1 MSEINTDSLRNERM
15 LFLKE
20 LASLPDRDA
29 YELCDTLSIPKVKVM
44 TFLRTY
50 FKAYAT
56 FSDRDDRLPKQSYQ
70 DLRNEISTGVAS
82 EFGELSDKD
91 IDNLCYVYDK
101 YRKIDPQLYI
111 EADQV
116 KAGKLYEPQV
126 AHNSSSIPNQPGID
140 VPHTP
145 YKPPQAQ
152 EEGPKTADYYNRP
165 TGARPSTVN
174 DPNQAEFNVDRL
186 NKGYSYDFLYG
197 LSRIGLLRFVLEG
210 LPYPPSGN
218 KVEGFVQFFEL
229 NQDELMAS
237 PDAMRDRLQKYF
249 GDKTGEQA
257 SVAFNSYIRYLKP
270 GEKFG
275 VSKLRGQLRDG
286 YFLGDDP
293 MYARG
298 PQQQGNSAFG
308 TIPMQYSEGSGM
320 WGPGAEGA
328 AVRNQGAGP
337 RWQDPYNTYYHAELV
352 LPFGMDA
359 RSTDAARLIHEWEAK
374 KKRKREDDEANA
386 EILQKI
392 NQKMSFSMADVLN
405 QGKMMG
411 NGQRSSMI
419 GPDFIE
425 AMIAM
430 QMIASVNSGK
440 ANVMP
445 YTDENGKM
453 QIRMEA
459 VPHTDQQGLP
469 DPNAIGPK
477 DIIQLIQSM
486 YEKIGEKSN
495 EAMQARI
502 DGLKDAMG
510 FNGERKDPIQQV
522 GETVKALRETIPGF
536 DRQFSGGGYGDPAE
550 MARLD
555 LERQKFSYDRER
567 SDKLI
572 DQSYEIKKMER
583 EHEMEAELEANK
595 TRKEAIK
602 GITKTLSSALPTI
615 LQVVMMLVSMRNPAM
630 APLANL
636 AGGAAGGGVGG
647 GLGDM
652 ISKVLGGLM
661 GGKGEEEEE
670 GDNEG
675 ESPLTS
681 FLKKKSGGD
690 DNDDE
695 DEDDEGDSEG
705 GGFNLGELVNQV
717 MPSVMGMMGGMQQ
730 KQQPMYSPQAAQ
742 PEIHSGHHHHKNRM
756 NQYEQGDGVRPT
768 FMDVEIGNSAAAT
781 VQPVIPPGQ
790 KVNLPDNIYE
800 NIQSEQEVINN
811 EPTGVSPE
819 LVGMI
824 EEGKQKADENTDVN
838 DPNVIKLP
846 RYQDKLLGENSK
858 MTSPEKGVVIPQPRQ
873 TVNEYQGD
881 DDDDE
886 EGGDDPYPIYQT
898 EDFDDMPD
906 EQLRPAQNEGLESMR
921 SAESYFNSIN
931 SQMKKRAKKK
941 K

>member
-56 FSDRDDRLPKQSYQ
+56 FSDRDDRLPRQAYQ
-70 DLRNEISTGVAS
+70 DLRNEISIGVAT

-91 IDNLCYVYDK
+91 IDNLCYVYEK
-101 YRKIDPQLYI
+101 YRKIDPSLYL

-116 KAGKLYEPQV
+116 RAGKLFAPQQV
-126 AHNSSSIPNQPGID
+126 AHDSSNIPSPD
-140 VPHTP
+140 LPHTP
-145 YKPPQAQ
+145 FTPPSQSND
-152 EEGPKTADYYNRP
+152 EPKTADYYNRP
-165 TGARPSTVN
+165 TQTRPPTVN

-237 PDAMRDRLQKYF
+237 PDALRDRLQKYF

-275 VSKLRGQLRDG
+275 VPKLRGQLRDG

-298 PQQQGNSAFG
+298 PQPQGASAFG
-308 TIPMQYSEGSGM
+308 TIPYQFNEQSGM

-328 AVRNQGAGP
+328 AVRNPGAGP
-337 RWQDPYNTYYHAELV
+337 KWQDPYNTYYHAELV

-411 NGQRSSMI
+411 NGHSSSLI
-419 GPDFIE
+419 GPDFIQ

-445 YTDENGKM
+445 YTDENGKI
-453 QIRMEA
+453 QLKMEA
-459 VPHTDQQGLP
+459 VPQLDHQIT
-469 DPNAIGPK
+469 DPNAIGPR
-477 DIIQLIQSM
+477 DIITLIQSM
-486 YEKIGEKSN
+486 YEKIGEKSDQ
-495 EAMQARI
+495 AMQARI

-536 DRQFSGGGYGDPAE
+536 DRQFTGSGMGDPVE

-572 DQSYEIKKMER
+572 DQSWEIKKMER

-615 LQVVMMLVSMRNPAM
+615 IQVVMMLISMRNPTM
-630 APLANL
+630 APLAGAMGGG
-636 AGGAAGGGVGG
+636 AGGAGPLG

-652 ISKVLGGLM
+652 VGKLLGGMM
-661 GGKGEEEEE
+661 GGKGGDEDEEGGEEE
-670 GDNEG
+670 
-675 ESPLTS
+675 SLTS
-681 FLKKKSGGD
+681 FLKKKTQGD
-690 DNDDE
+690 SEDE
-695 DEDDEGDSEG
+695 DEEDEEEG
-705 GGFNLGELVNQV
+705 GGFNLGKLVNDV
-717 MPSVMGMMGGMQQ
+717 MPSVMGMMGGMN
-730 KQQPMYSPQAAQ
+730 KPQQPMYSPQANE
-742 PEIHSGHHHHKNRM
+742 PEIHSGHHHHKNQMR
-756 NQYEQGDGVRPT
+756 QYEQGDGFRPT
-768 FMDVEIGNSAAAT
+768 FMDVEIGNSAAST
-781 VQPVIPPGQ
+781 VQPVIPAGQ
-790 KVNLPDNIYE
+790 RVDIPDNIYE
-800 NIQSEQEVINN
+800 NIQEEQEVITNRPN
-811 EPTGVSPE
+811 VSPE

-824 EEGKQKADENTDVN
+824 EEGTDKAQENTDVN

-858 MTSPEKGVVIPQPRQ
+858 MTSPQEGVVIPQPRQ
-873 TVNEYQGD
+873 TVNEYQGE
-881 DDDDE
+881 DDDE
-886 EGGDDPYPIYQT
+886 AEEDPYPIYQV
-898 EDFDDMPD
+898 EDFDDMPT
-906 EQLRPAQNEGLESMR
+906 EQLRPAQNEGLQSMK
-921 SAESYFNSIN
+921 SAESYFKSIN
-931 SQMKKRAKKK
+931 QQMKKRATKGSKK
-941 K
+941 